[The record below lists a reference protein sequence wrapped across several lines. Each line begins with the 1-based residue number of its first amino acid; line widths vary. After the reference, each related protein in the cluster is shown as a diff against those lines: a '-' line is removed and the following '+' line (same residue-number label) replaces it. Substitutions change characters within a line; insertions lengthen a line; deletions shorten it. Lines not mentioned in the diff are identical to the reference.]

1 MAGQRVRPVTR
12 AHFASIIAR
21 MVLLPPS
28 APGPMPA
35 RRARIATFALILV
48 HATQGAFASLL
59 EPATADGDFGLYSA
73 RNFRIA
79 TGACTDCPTI
89 RQALWYFRDETIAV
103 PDHGVPVASFTPGVH
118 AYDDVR
124 QWATNRAPTAALAY
138 PPLVWIA
145 APQILRHATIGAD
158 PGELTTAQGNVP
170 FRPIAKIPL
179 NRSYFDASSI
189 AFFRDRAL
197 TVRGASAPDG
207 FEVRTFWPEGWR
219 VGPAAP
225 PTRALPTAPG
235 EPEAMRALMREAPR
249 GGAQSPYQATTL
261 WQRGTD
267 TDNDLSTWAGRAVL
281 AFMVNGAQ
289 GDDDEAQ
296 GGHFALV
303 TGRVQADGS
312 IGNWL
317 VNNFYSLDVESEKGI
332 IAAPLPLDNYLADLN
347 SGQGWYRPTT
357 MLVLV
362 LRDERAAALVQGAL
376 NRVFNQFYR
385 HQIEYYHPNENCTSI
400 SVDTLRALGWS
411 VPARGPSSRWL
422 AWLGFP
428 FIAIKELSIGKA
440 KLAFDYLRT
449 DQTRLMPAAAL
460 EEIFG
465 SLIAMTR
472 GQGAAEHGALAQM
485 LAEDMDALAFVRF
498 PQFPSSRKFGDAPAV
513 TTWEYKS
520 RIPNDPA
527 LVQIVPVPP
536 RPFPA
541 ALRDPDLL
549 PHTLRP
555 SDYAAGLWGLL
566 TIVGIPFVLWR
577 AWTWGRRRRP

>member
-1 MAGQRVRPVTR
+1 MLP
-12 AHFASIIAR
+12 
-21 MVLLPPS
+21 LPPP
-28 APGPMPA
+28 APRLLPA
-35 RRARIATFALILV
+35 RRAPVPLVALTLML
-48 HATQGAFASLL
+48 ASSGAFAALL
-59 EPATADGDFGLYSA
+59 EPATADGDFGLYPA
-73 RNFRIA
+73 RNFRIT
-79 TGACTDCPTI
+79 TGACTDCATI
-89 RQALWYFRDETIAV
+89 PQALWYFRDETIAV
-103 PDHGVPVASFTPGVH
+103 AMPGLPVASFARGMH
-118 AYDDVR
+118 AFDDVR
-124 QWATNRAPTAALAY
+124 QWAAVRAPTAPLEY

-145 APQILRHATIGAD
+145 APQILQHATIGAD
-158 PGELTTAQGNVP
+158 PRVLTTTQGVVP
-170 FRPIAKIPL
+170 FAPIAKIPL

-197 TVRGASAPDG
+197 TVRGATGADG
-207 FEVRTFWPEGWR
+207 FVVRTFWPEAWT

-225 PTRALPTAPG
+225 PARALPVAPT

-249 GGAQSPYQATTL
+249 GGAQSPYQVSTL
-261 WQRGTD
+261 WQRSGEGEATRAA
-267 TDNDLSTWAGRAVL
+267 WVGRPVL
-281 AFMVNGAQ
+281 GFMVNGAQ

-347 SGQGWYRPTT
+347 SGQGWYRPTA
-357 MLVLV
+357 MVVAV
-362 LRDERAAALVQGAL
+362 LRNDRAAALVQAAL

-385 HQIEYYHPNENCTSI
+385 HQLEYYHPNENCASI
-400 SVDTLRALGWS
+400 SVDTLRALGWP
-411 VPARGPSSRWL
+411 VPARGATSRLL
-422 AWLGFP
+422 AWIGFP

-449 DQTRLMPAAAL
+449 DQTRLMPAASL

-465 SLIAMTR
+465 SLMAMTR
-472 GQGAAEHGALAQM
+472 GQKSADHGVLAQM
-485 LAEDMDALAFVRF
+485 LMEDMDALAFVRF

-549 PHTLRP
+549 PHVMRP
-555 SDYAAGLWGLL
+555 SDYAEGIWSAL
-566 TIVGIPFVLWR
+566 TIVGIPLALWR
-577 AWTWGRRRRP
+577 AWQWRRRRRPG

>member
-1 MAGQRVRPVTR
+1 MRTVTQLP
-12 AHFASIIAR
+12 FTPIIRR
-21 MVLLPPS
+21 MLLMPPP
-28 APGPMPA
+28 APCPMPA
-35 RRARIATFALILV
+35 RREVVAIIALTIMFANNSV
-48 HATQGAFASLL
+48 YASPI
-59 EPATADGDFGLYSA
+59 EPATGDGAFGLYPA
-73 RNFRIA
+73 RNFRIT
-79 TGACTDCPTI
+79 TGTCTDCPTI

-103 PDHGVPVASFTPGVH
+103 PLAGMPMASFTLGVH
-118 AYDDVR
+118 AFDDVR
-124 QWATNRAPTAALAY
+124 QWAATRAPSAALEY

-145 APQILRHATIGAD
+145 APEVLRHATIGTD
-158 PGELTTAQGNVP
+158 PGTLATPRGTVP

-189 AFFRDRAL
+189 AFFRDLVL
-197 TVRGASAPDG
+197 TVRGTMGADG
-207 FEVRTFWPEGWR
+207 FVARAFWPEGWGL
-219 VGPAAP
+219 GPAAP
-225 PTRALPTAPG
+225 PPHALPSAPSD
-235 EPEAMRALMREAPR
+235 AQALRALMREVPR
-249 GGAQSPYQATTL
+249 GGAESPYHASTL
-261 WQRGTD
+261 WERASGNERD
-267 TDNDLSTWAGRAVL
+267 RAAWVGRPVL
-281 AFMVNGAQ
+281 GFMVNGAQ

-357 MLVLV
+357 MVVAV
-362 LRDERAAALVQGAL
+362 LRDDRAAALVQAAL

-385 HQIEYYHPNENCTSI
+385 HQLEYYHPNENCASI
-400 SVDTLRALGWS
+400 SVDTLRALGWP
-411 VPARGPSSRWL
+411 VPARGASSRLL
-422 AWLGFP
+422 AWAGFP

-449 DQTRLMPAAAL
+449 DQTRLMPAASL

-465 SLIAMTR
+465 SLMAMTR
-472 GQGAAEHGALAQM
+472 GQASADDGVLARM
-485 LAEDMDALAFVRF
+485 LREDLDALAFLRF
-498 PQFPSSRKFGDAPAV
+498 PQFPSSRAFGDAPAI

-549 PHTLRP
+549 PHILRP
-555 SDYAAGLWGLL
+555 SDYAGGIWGMLS
-566 TIVGIPFVLWR
+566 IIGIPFVLWR
-577 AWTWGRRRRP
+577 MWRRGRRRTE

>member
-1 MAGQRVRPVTR
+1 MLAI
-12 AHFASIIAR
+12 H
-21 MVLLPPS
+21 
-28 APGPMPA
+28 
-35 RRARIATFALILV
+35 
-48 HATQGAFASLL
+48 GAFASLL
-59 EPATADGDFGLYSA
+59 EPATANGDFGLYPA
-73 RNFRIA
+73 RNFRIT
-79 TGACTDCPTI
+79 TGTCTDCPTI

-103 PDHGVPVASFTPGVH
+103 PVSGLPVASFTPGVH
-118 AYDDVR
+118 AHDDVR
-124 QWATNRAPTAALAY
+124 QWAAIRETSAAPEY

-145 APQILRHATIGAD
+145 APQILRHASIGAD
-158 PGELTTAQGNVP
+158 PRELHTAQGVVP
-170 FRPIAKIPL
+170 FAPIDKIPL

-197 TVRGASAPDG
+197 TVRGAPGPDG
-207 FEVRTFWPEGWR
+207 FVVRTFWPEGWG

-225 PTRALPTAPG
+225 PPRALPAAPS

-249 GGAQSPYQATTL
+249 GGAQSPYQASTL
-261 WQRGTD
+261 WQRGQ
-267 TDNDLSTWAGRAVL
+267 STEGDRAAWVGRPVL
-281 AFMVNGAQ
+281 GFMVNGAQ

-357 MLVLV
+357 MVVAV
-362 LRDERAAALVQGAL
+362 LRDERAAALVQAAL

-385 HQIEYYHPNENCTSI
+385 HQLEYYHPNENCASI
-400 SVDTLRALGWS
+400 SVDTLRGLGWS
-411 VPARGPSSRWL
+411 VPARGASSRLL
-422 AWLGFP
+422 AWIGFP
-428 FIAIKELSIGKA
+428 FMAIKERSIGKA
-440 KLAFDYLRT
+440 KLGFDYLRT
-449 DQTRLMPAAAL
+449 DQTRLMPASAL

-465 SLIAMTR
+465 SLMAMTR
-472 GQGAAEHGALAQM
+472 GQQAADHGVLAQM
-485 LAEDMDALAFVRF
+485 LMEDMDALTYLHF
-498 PQFPSSRKFGDAPAV
+498 PQFPSSRAFGDAPAV
-513 TTWEYKS
+513 TTWEYRS

-536 RPFPA
+536 RPFPV

-555 SDYAAGLWGLL
+555 SDYAAGLWGVL
-566 TIVGIPFVLWR
+566 TIVGIPFVLRR
-577 AWTWGRRRRP
+577 AWGWWRRRRANQ

>member
-1 MAGQRVRPVTR
+1 ML
-12 AHFASIIAR
+12 AS
-21 MVLLPPS
+21 
-28 APGPMPA
+28 
-35 RRARIATFALILV
+35 F
-48 HATQGAFASLL
+48 GAFASLL
-59 EPATADGDFGLYSA
+59 EPATADGDFGLYPA
-73 RNFRIA
+73 RNFRIT

-103 PDHGVPVASFTPGVH
+103 PAPGVPVASFTPAVH
-118 AYDDVR
+118 ANDDVR
-124 QWATNRAPTAALAY
+124 QWAATRAPSAALES

-158 PGELTTAQGNVP
+158 PRELTTAQGVVP
-170 FRPIAKIPL
+170 FRPIARIPL

-197 TVRGASAPDG
+197 TVRGTPDADG
-207 FEVRTFWPEGWR
+207 LVVRTFWPEGWS

-225 PTRALPTAPG
+225 AARALPAAPSA
-235 EPEAMRALMREAPR
+235 PEAMRVLMREEPR
-249 GGAQSPYQATTL
+249 GGAQSPYLASTL
-261 WQRGTD
+261 WQRGKER
-267 TDNDLSTWAGRAVL
+267 AGDRAAWVGRPVL
-281 AFMVNGAQ
+281 GFMVNGAQ

-347 SGQGWYRPTT
+347 SGQGWYRPSY
-357 MLVLV
+357 MVVAV
-362 LRDERAAALVQGAL
+362 LRDERAAALVQAAL
-376 NRVFNQFYR
+376 NRVLNQFYR
-385 HQIEYYHPNENCTSI
+385 HQLEYYHPTENCASI
-400 SVDTLRALGWS
+400 SIDTLRALGWS
-411 VPARGPSSRWL
+411 VPVRGATSRLL

-428 FIAIKELSIGKA
+428 FLAIKELSIGKA
-440 KLAFDYLRT
+440 KLGFDYLRT

-465 SLIAMTR
+465 SLMAMTR
-472 GQGAAEHGALAQM
+472 GETSADQGVLAQM
-485 LAEDMDALAFVRF
+485 LTEDMDALAFVRF
-498 PQFPSSRKFGDAPAV
+498 PQFPSSRTFGDAPAV

-520 RIPNDPA
+520 RIPDDPA

-541 ALRDPDLL
+541 SLRDPDLL
-549 PHTLRP
+549 PRALRP
-555 SDYAAGLWGLL
+555 SDYAVAVWGLL
-566 TIVGIPFVLWR
+566 TIIGIPFVLWG
-577 AWTWGRRRRP
+577 AWRRWRRRPHDWRAPTGQQK